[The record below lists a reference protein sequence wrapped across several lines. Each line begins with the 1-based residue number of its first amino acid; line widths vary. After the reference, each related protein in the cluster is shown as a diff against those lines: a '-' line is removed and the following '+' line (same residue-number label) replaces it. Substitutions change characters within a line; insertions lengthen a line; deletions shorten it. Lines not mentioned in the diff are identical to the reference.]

1 MSTNI
6 WGGKNTKSYAKYRFI
21 KHGFIKHGF
30 IRHGFIK
37 HKFIQD
43 DVRYIRQSIHECKT
57 TVL

>member
-1 MSTNI
+1 MFCPQTY
-6 WGGKNTKSYAKYRFI
+6 KPYTKSYAKYRFI

-30 IRHGFIK
+30 IR

>member
-1 MSTNI
+1 MFCPQTY
-6 WGGKNTKSYAKYRFI
+6 KPYTKSYAKYRFI

>member
-1 MSTNI
+1 MSTVI
-6 WGGKNTKSYAKYRFI
+6 WGGKNTKSYAKYR
-21 KHGFIKHGF
+21 FIKHGF

>member
-30 IRHGFIK
+30 IRHGFIR
-37 HKFIQD
+37 HRF
-43 DVRYIRQSIHECKT
+43 IHEP
-57 TVL
+57 VLVDEYVESQLSKRK